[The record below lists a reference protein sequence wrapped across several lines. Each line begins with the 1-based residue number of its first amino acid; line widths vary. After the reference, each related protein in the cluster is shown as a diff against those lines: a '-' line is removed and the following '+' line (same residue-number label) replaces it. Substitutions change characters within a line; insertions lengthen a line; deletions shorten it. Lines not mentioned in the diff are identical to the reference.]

1 MLIEK
6 LKNID
11 ISYDLFISII
21 EAIEKNIKNE
31 NTIKQYCLKIKNN
44 NIDFFDNHIYIL
56 EYLNIIDKNDNTY
69 KLLGNGGKK
78 VKEKNIFIKSFL
90 NRLNNDGSLDELI
103 DCKKIQE
110 YNNELY
116 ISNSEI
122 ALIYSG
128 LRNFFINN
136 GVLEIVTNNIN
147 LYKINNRY
155 KRYFIIEKGL
165 SLNQLNNI
173 LQKQKE
179 QGEIAE
185 EFVLKYEKNRVK
197 SFDKVVK
204 VSNIDV
210 SLGYDI
216 VSIKDENNGNPI
228 YIEVKSYSND
238 RIYITRNEIA
248 TSKKI
253 KEDYYIYMV
262 NMNRINEDE
271 YIPEVIQNPY
281 ENLIMNDMIE
291 KQTEIL
297 SIQIKRNEN

>member
-6 LKNID
+6 LKNIN
-11 ISYDLFISII
+11 INYDLFISII
-21 EAIEKNIKNE
+21 EAIEKNIENE
-31 NTIKQYCLKIKNN
+31 NAIKQYCLRIKNN
-44 NIDFFDNHIYIL
+44 NIDFFDNHIFIL
-56 EYLNIIDKNDNTY
+56 KYLNIIYKKDNVY
-69 KLLGNGGKK
+69 KLLGNGNIK
-78 VKEKNIFIKSFL
+78 VKEKDVFIEMFI

-110 YNNELY
+110 CNNELY

-122 ALIYSG
+122 ALVYSG

-147 LYKINNRY
+147 LYKINDRY
-155 KRYFIIEKGL
+155 KRYFIIERGI
-165 SLNQLNNI
+165 SLNQLNSI

-197 SFDKVVK
+197 CHDKVIR
-204 VSNIDV
+204 VSSIDV

-216 VSIKDENNGNPI
+216 VSIKDENNSRPI

-238 RIYITRNEIA
+238 RIYISRNEIS
-248 TSKKI
+248 TSKRL
-253 KEDYYIYMV
+253 KEDYYIYLV
-262 NMNRINEDE
+262 NINKINESE
-271 YIPEVIQNPY
+271 YIPDIIQNPY
-281 ENLIMNDMIE
+281 KNLIMNDMIE

-297 SIQIKRNEN
+297 SIQIKRNEI